1 MIKRSLKV
9 LAIAGLAVFGLG
21 ACGSSTQFTDIWKAP
36 DAGQIHAKKLLAVFL
51 TSEEGKRRVAE
62 DEMVQHVSKN
72 VQAVQSYKL
81 LNMDQV
87 RDLEFAKQ
95 KVKDEG
101 FDVAVTM
108 RLVGVDEKTTY
119 VPGTVV
125 ASPYGA
131 AYGSY
136 WGYSGYAWGAVYQPG
151 YTETTRYV
159 MVETNIYS
167 IDQDKLLWSGRSH
180 TADPESAQQL
190 VREVASEARNVLIAQ
205 DMIPK
210 K

>member
-1 MIKRSLKV
+1 MSKRSLKV
-9 LAIAGLAVFGLG
+9 LAIAGLVVFGLG
-21 ACGSSTQFTDIWKAP
+21 SCGSSTQFTDIWKAP
-36 DAGQIHAKKLLAVFL
+36 DAGEIHAKKLLAVFL

-62 DEMVQHVSKN
+62 DEMVMHVSKN

-101 FDVAVTM
+101 FDIAVTM

-125 ASPYGA
+125 SSPYGA
-131 AYGSY
+131 AYGTY

-190 VREVASEARNVLIAQ
+190 VREVSSEARNVLMAQ